1 MIYVSGM
8 ESSVFDLRIK
18 RDTTSS
24 PKAVNSL
31 SNAVNGCGGA
41 NIINNRGETHK
52 DYDFAYDFDAPCKI
66 SSCVVLLL

>member
-1 MIYVSGM
+1 M

-24 PKAVNSL
+24 PKVVKSL
-31 SNAVNGCGGA
+31 SNAANGDGGLSST
-41 NIINNRGETHK
+41 NDKGETHK

-66 SSCVVLLL
+66 CACETL